1 MNSRQ
6 RLVFYIL
13 LNIFISALVTGT
25 ILFFYSRIYQKDCTS
40 TMPVATPGIP
50 SSDEIKVAI
59 VGINGAGVLASE
71 AVIIQNNGISPL
83 MLTDW
88 TLKNNLGSIYTFPQ
102 LMLFPG
108 GMVQL
113 HTRSGS
119 DTAADLYWQRSASVW
134 SSGELAA
141 LYDSQNIA
149 RAFYR
154 VP

>member
-1 MNSRQ
+1 MNSRR

-25 ILFFYSRIYQKDCTS
+25 ILFFYSRLFQKDCSTTLPGATS
-40 TMPVATPGIP
+40 GIP
-50 SSDEIKVAI
+50 SSDEIKVAV
-59 VGINGAGVLASE
+59 VGINGTGVLASE
-71 AVIIQNNGISPL
+71 AVIIQNNGNSPL
-83 MLTDW
+83 MLTGW

-102 LMLFPG
+102 LMIFPG

-113 HTRSGS
+113 HTGSGS
-119 DTAADLYWQRSASVW
+119 DTAADLYWGRSASVW
-134 SSGELAA
+134 DSGELAA
-141 LYDSQNIA
+141 LYDNQNIA